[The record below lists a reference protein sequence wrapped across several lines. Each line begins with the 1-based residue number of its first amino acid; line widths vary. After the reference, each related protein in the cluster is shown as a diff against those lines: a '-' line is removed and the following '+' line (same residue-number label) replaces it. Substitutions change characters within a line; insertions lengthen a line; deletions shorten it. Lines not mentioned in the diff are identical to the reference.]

1 VHKKKENEMK
11 VGFIGLGN
19 AGGKLA
25 GSLLRNGYDLR
36 VRDLNNDFVADFVS
50 RGAKSANTAKELAEQ
65 CEIIITCLPSPQTC
79 SEVMEGVDGVLAGIG
94 EGKIW
99 LEMSTTDEA
108 EIRRIGAL
116 VQAKGARPVDC
127 PVSGG
132 CHRADTGNISI
143 FAGCTRETFEI
154 ALPILTTMGRRI
166 LHTGELGSASTLK
179 VMTNYLATV
188 NLASIAEALTT
199 MKLIGM
205 DMNVTYEAIKAS
217 SGNSFVHETESQ
229 VILNGSRDISFTM
242 DLVSKDV
249 GIFNELAQR
258 NGLDLEIAPLV
269 VEIFKDGERR
279 YGSRELSP
287 NIIKRLEEA
296 ADVKVLGCGFPA
308 EMVDDESE
316 ELGYEIV
323 IADRKDV

>member
-1 VHKKKENEMK
+1 MK
-11 VGFIGLGN
+11 IGFIGLGN

-25 GSLLRNGYDLR
+25 GSLLRNGYDLT
-36 VRDLNNDFVADFVS
+36 VRDLNEEFVSDFVS
-50 RGAKSANTAKELAEQ
+50 RGAKSAHSPKEMAEL
-65 CEIIITCLPSPQTC
+65 CDVIITCLPSPKAC
-79 SEVMEGVDGVLAGIG
+79 SQVMEADDGVLAGISR
-94 EGKIW
+94 GKIW

-116 VQAKGARPVDC
+116 VEATGALPVDC

-143 FAGCTRETFEI
+143 FAGCSRQTFEL

-166 LHTGELGSASTLK
+166 LHTGELGSASILK

-188 NLASIAEALTT
+188 NLTSIAEALTT

-258 NGLDLEIAPLV
+258 KGLDLEIAPLIV
-269 VEIFKDGERR
+269 DIFKDGEKR

-296 ADVKVLGCGFPA
+296 ADVEVLGRGFPP
-308 EMVDDESE
+308 EMIDDEPE
-316 ELGYEIV
+316 ESGYEVV
-323 IADRKDV
+323 IKDRQDY